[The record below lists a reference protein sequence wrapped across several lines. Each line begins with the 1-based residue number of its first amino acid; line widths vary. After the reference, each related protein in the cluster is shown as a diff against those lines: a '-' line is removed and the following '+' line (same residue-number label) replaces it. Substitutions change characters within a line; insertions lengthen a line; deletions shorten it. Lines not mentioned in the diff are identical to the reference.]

1 MPQATN
7 RISNV
12 SDLRRELPVCFVD
25 IGRIVDHHCLT
36 FFRREL
42 SVCFVDIGRIVYFV
56 DIGRIVYFVDIGRI
70 VYFVDI
76 GRIAYYHCLN
86 FLSVAI
92 LKHVSILLTISLINT
107 IQLYTFLGD
116 LPIRFSEYN

>member
-12 SDLRRELPVCFVD
+12 SDL
-25 IGRIVDHHCLT
+25 
-36 FFRREL
+36 RREL

-70 VYFVDI
+70 AYFVDI
-76 GRIAYYHCLN
+76 GRIVYYHCLN
-86 FLSVAI
+86 FLFVAI

-107 IQLYTFLGD
+107 IQLYTFFGD

>member
-1 MPQATN
+1 M
-7 RISNV
+7 
-12 SDLRRELPVCFVD
+12 PVCFVD

-70 VYFVDI
+70 VY
-76 GRIAYYHCLN
+76 YHCLN
-86 FLSVAI
+86 FLFVAI